1 MALLPGCYPWHPAV
15 QLLCR
20 PQGRWMLIKI
30 AILVKAAPNP
40 HLLLR
45 WTICKVFTSRP
56 LSPLFV
62 ARRPFSFAS
71 EKLFLRNISV
81 VFSSKSLR
89 QKVVKV
95 SSWHFWHFTLSSW
108 HLVASIWSERG
119 HYRVK
124 CKPKLWDLKYKTLSL
139 PLGQSSSWSF

>member
-20 PQGRWMLIKI
+20 PTGRWMLIKI
-30 AILVKAAPNP
+30 AILVKAPPNPNP
-40 HLLLR
+40 HLSR
-45 WTICKVFTSRP
+45 CAICKVFTK
-56 LSPLFV
+56 SPLFV
-62 ARRPFSFAS
+62 AGRPFCFAS

-81 VFSSKSLR
+81 LLSSKSLR